1 MQAIVMTGTGGPEVL
16 VAREVPE
23 PRPEAGEVLIR
34 TEAIPVLYPETLLR
48 SGVFPMAAELPAV
61 FGFQAAGEV
70 VEVGAGVDR
79 DLVGR
84 RVVVETA
91 GAGSYAEFVRASAES
106 ATPIPAGVSA
116 DDAAAAVMSG
126 SVALALLKAAH
137 LTGTETVL
145 VEAGATGVGSYLVQL
160 AEQFGAARVIATA
173 GDAAKRERTRE
184 LGAAD
189 VVDHRDDDWTETLR
203 GRLGDA
209 TVDVVF
215 DSIGGSSAARLLDV
229 MTPGSG
235 RMLSY
240 GWLSGAPAQVSAG
253 DLPPPVGSPSSAAL
267 DPPGS
272 RALRHTEPT
281 SSTESTHSSPPSRR
295 RCRSKTRP
303 RRMSWSNHAP
313 RSARSFCGPAG
324 IGSGQ
329 AGR

>member
-1 MQAIVMTGTGGPEVL
+1 MTGTGGPEVL

-70 VEVGAGVDR
+70 VEVGAGADR
-79 DLVGR
+79 NLVGR

-106 ATPIPAGVSA
+106 ATPIPDGVSA

-173 GDAAKRERTRE
+173 GDAAKRERARE
-184 LGAAD
+184 LGAAV
-189 VVDHRDDDWTETLR
+189 VVDHRDDDWTDTLR
-203 GRLGDA
+203 AHLGDA
-209 TVDVVF
+209 TVDIVF

-253 DLPPPVGSPSSAAL
+253 DLLPRGLTLVGCAGPAWLAGLAPHRADILDRVHTLASSVETTLPLEDAAKAHEL
-267 DPPGS
+267 VESRAPLGKIILRPGGS
-272 RALRHTEPT
+272 R
-281 SSTESTHSSPPSRR
+281 
-295 RCRSKTRP
+295 
-303 RRMSWSNHAP
+303 
-313 RSARSFCGPAG
+313 
-324 IGSGQ
+324 
-329 AGR
+329 

>member
-70 VEVGAGVDR
+70 VEVGAGADR

-106 ATPIPAGVSA
+106 ATPIPDGVSA

-126 SVALALLKAAH
+126 SVALALLKAAR

-173 GDAAKRERTRE
+173 GDAAKRERARE

-189 VVDHRDDDWTETLR
+189 VVDHRDDDWTDTLR
-203 GRLGDA
+203 AHLGDA
-209 TVDVVF
+209 TVDIVF

-253 DLPPPVGSPSSAAL
+253 DLLPRGLTLVGCAGPAWLAGLAPRLADILDRVHTLASAVETTLPLEDAAKAHEL
-267 DPPGS
+267 VESRAPLGKIILRPGGS
-272 RALRHTEPT
+272 R
-281 SSTESTHSSPPSRR
+281 
-295 RCRSKTRP
+295 
-303 RRMSWSNHAP
+303 
-313 RSARSFCGPAG
+313 
-324 IGSGQ
+324 
-329 AGR
+329 

>member
-70 VEVGAGVDR
+70 VEVGAGADR

-91 GAGSYAEFVRASAES
+91 GAGSYAEFVRASAEA

-126 SVALALLKAAH
+126 SVALALLKAAR

-203 GRLGDA
+203 ARLGDA

-253 DLPPPVGSPSSAAL
+253 DLLPRGLTLVGCAGPAWLASLAPHRADILDRVHALVPAVETTLPLEDAAKAHEL
-267 DPPGS
+267 VES
-272 RALRHTEPT
+272 RAPLGKIILRPGGN
-281 SSTESTHSSPPSRR
+281 R
-295 RCRSKTRP
+295 
-303 RRMSWSNHAP
+303 
-313 RSARSFCGPAG
+313 
-324 IGSGQ
+324 
-329 AGR
+329 

>member
-1 MQAIVMTGTGGPEVL
+1 MTGTGGPEVL

-34 TEAIPVLYPETLLR
+34 TEAIPVLDPETLLR

-70 VEVGAGVDR
+70 VEVGAGADR

-106 ATPIPAGVSA
+106 ATPIPDGVSA

-126 SVALALLKAAH
+126 SVALALLKAAR

-160 AEQFGAARVIATA
+160 AEQFGAARVTATA
-173 GDAAKRERTRE
+173 GDAAKRERARE

-189 VVDHRDDDWTETLR
+189 VVDHRDDDWTDILR
-203 GRLGDA
+203 TRLGDA

-253 DLPPPVGSPSSAAL
+253 DLLPRGLTLVGCAGPAWLAGLAPHRADILDRVHALASAVETTLPLEDAAKAHEL
-267 DPPGS
+267 VESRAPLGKIILRPGGS
-272 RALRHTEPT
+272 R
-281 SSTESTHSSPPSRR
+281 
-295 RCRSKTRP
+295 
-303 RRMSWSNHAP
+303 
-313 RSARSFCGPAG
+313 
-324 IGSGQ
+324 
-329 AGR
+329 

>member
-34 TEAIPVLYPETLLR
+34 TEAIPVLDPETLLR

-70 VEVGAGVDR
+70 VEVGAGADR

-106 ATPIPAGVSA
+106 ATPIPDGVSA

-126 SVALALLKAAH
+126 SVALALLKAAR

-173 GDAAKRERTRE
+173 GDAAKRERARE

-189 VVDHRDDDWTETLR
+189 VVDHRDDDWTDILR
-203 GRLGDA
+203 TRLGDA

-253 DLPPPVGSPSSAAL
+253 DLLPRGLTLVGCAGPAWLAGLAPHRADILDRVHALASAVETTLPLEDAAKAHEL
-267 DPPGS
+267 VESRAPLGKIILRPGGS
-272 RALRHTEPT
+272 R
-281 SSTESTHSSPPSRR
+281 
-295 RCRSKTRP
+295 
-303 RRMSWSNHAP
+303 
-313 RSARSFCGPAG
+313 
-324 IGSGQ
+324 
-329 AGR
+329 

>member
-70 VEVGAGVDR
+70 VEVGAGADR
-79 DLVGR
+79 NLVGR

-106 ATPIPAGVSA
+106 ATPIPDGVSA

-173 GDAAKRERTRE
+173 GDAAKRERARE

-189 VVDHRDDDWTETLR
+189 VVDHRDDDWTDTLR
-203 GRLGDA
+203 AHLGDA
-209 TVDVVF
+209 TVDIVF

-253 DLPPPVGSPSSAAL
+253 DLLPRGLTLVGCAGPAWLAGLAPRRADILDRVHTLASAVETTLPLEDAAKAHEL
-267 DPPGS
+267 VESRAPLGKIILRPGGS
-272 RALRHTEPT
+272 R
-281 SSTESTHSSPPSRR
+281 
-295 RCRSKTRP
+295 
-303 RRMSWSNHAP
+303 
-313 RSARSFCGPAG
+313 
-324 IGSGQ
+324 
-329 AGR
+329 

>member
-70 VEVGAGVDR
+70 VEVGAGADP

-91 GAGSYAEFVRASAES
+91 GAGSYAEFVRACAES
-106 ATPIPAGVSA
+106 ATPIPDGVSA

-126 SVALALLKAAH
+126 SVALALLKSAR

-145 VEAGATGVGSYLVQL
+145 VEAGATGVGSYLIQL

-203 GRLGDA
+203 ARLGDA

-253 DLPPPVGSPSSAAL
+253 DLLPRGLTLVGCAGPAWLAGLAPHRADILERVHALAPAVETTLPLEDAAKAHEL
-267 DPPGS
+267 VESRAPLGKIILRPGGS
-272 RALRHTEPT
+272 R
-281 SSTESTHSSPPSRR
+281 
-295 RCRSKTRP
+295 
-303 RRMSWSNHAP
+303 
-313 RSARSFCGPAG
+313 
-324 IGSGQ
+324 
-329 AGR
+329 

>member
-70 VEVGAGVDR
+70 VEVGAGADR

-126 SVALALLKAAH
+126 SVALALLKAAR

-253 DLPPPVGSPSSAAL
+253 DLLPRGLTLVGCAGPAWLAGLAPHRADILDRVHALAPAVETTLPLEDAAKAHEL
-267 DPPGS
+267 VES
-272 RALRHTEPT
+272 RAPLGKIILRPGGN
-281 SSTESTHSSPPSRR
+281 R
-295 RCRSKTRP
+295 
-303 RRMSWSNHAP
+303 
-313 RSARSFCGPAG
+313 
-324 IGSGQ
+324 
-329 AGR
+329 